1 MTMRVLVVSAALA
14 FAGACAHGSARSD
27 TVSDDVL
34 ARVPPDRMAEVNQA
48 REDVNK
54 AKDNLARENLRLNQA
69 KKYVDVANNE
79 VKVSED
85 QLNRDKAAQDAASY
99 ARNNQATT
107 ESQSAM
113 GLAREREQVAQAHV
127 KAANDLVA
135 YAQARVNAA
144 QKAVDLSNARLEQS
158 KFKAVQAS
166 GDPAVKNIDGD
177 AIAKRVEDTR
187 VGLEQERNKVS
198 QAKANA
204 AASRSSWVALR
215 DQLPADQRFGVGGSG
230 SASGTAANLSGK
242 SGTNKT
248 QSGHENYDIDTR
260 NTDPNK
266 GPTSNNPAVYDDKDL
281 FNLL

>member
-1 MTMRVLVVSAALA
+1 MRMRVLAIGAALA
-14 FAGACAHGSARSD
+14 FAGACAHGTARSD

-34 ARVPPDRMAEVNQA
+34 ARVPPDRMAEVNQG
-48 REDVNK
+48 RNDVNK
-54 AKDNLARENLRLNQA
+54 AKDTLARENLRLNQS

-79 VKVSED
+79 VKVSQD

-99 ARNNQATT
+99 ARNDQAATQ
-107 ESQSAM
+107 SQSAM

-158 KFKAVQAS
+158 KFKAVQAT
-166 GDPAVKNIDGD
+166 GDPAAKNIDGD
-177 AIAKRVEDTR
+177 AIAKRVEDSR
-187 VGLEQERNKVS
+187 VALEQERNQVS
-198 QAKANA
+198 AAKANA
-204 AASRSSWVALR
+204 SATRSSWVALR

-230 SASGTAANLSGK
+230 SSTPTDLSGQ

-260 NTDPNK
+260 NTDPNR
-266 GPTSNNPAVYDDKDL
+266 GPTSNNPSVYDDKDL